1 MLSATALVWATDK
14 VPDTEQERPNVLWII
29 GDDLSPDLGYYGNNT
44 VKTPNL
50 DKLASEGARYTQMFT
65 TAPVCS
71 PSRSAFMTGMYQTSI
86 GAHQHNTPDKKPL
99 PNGVKTL
106 TDYFR
111 AAGYFTS
118 NTNGDFI
125 EPGKTHYN
133 FIDEN
138 PFDGTDWRQRKS
150 GQPFYAQVNFHEPH
164 RRFLRDPKNPIDPNK
179 VELPSY
185 YPDYPLS
192 RRDWADYLESIQI
205 LDQKVGEVLQRLEAD
220 GLAENTIV
228 VFMGDHGRAH
238 VRDKQFLYDGGI
250 QIPLI
255 IRWPG
260 HIKPGS
266 VNNDLVSA
274 IDLAPTSLNLSGI
287 PVPQHMQGQAFLGPD
302 SKSREYVVAARDRC
316 DETFD
321 RIRCVRTKKFKYI
334 RNFYPDLPYKQGN
347 LYKQNNYPVTALLDV
362 LYAEGKLSPAQAR
375 FMAPKRPFEELYD
388 LENDPD
394 EIHNLVDNEE
404 HKATLETLRYTLDTW
419 ITDTKDQGEIPEN
432 RKIAT
437 QQYQEVN
444 LPHYAPLMEVRG
456 FTIETTPMEYLKF
469 WEKRLLTP
477 MSAEAFNKIVQEED
491 SEWKKTK
498 SK

>member
-1 MLSATALVWATDK
+1 MLSCMSFIKANDEGASVK
-14 VPDTEQERPNVLWII
+14 QEGPNVLWII
-29 GDDLSPDLGYYGNNT
+29 GDDLSPDLACYGNNI

-50 DKLASEGARYTQMFT
+50 DRLAREGARYTQVFT

-86 GAHQHNTPDKKPL
+86 GAHQHNTPNKKPL
-99 PNGVKTL
+99 PDGVKTL
-106 TDYFR
+106 TDHFR
-111 AAGYFTS
+111 EAGYFTS
-118 NTNGDFI
+118 NTNGDFKI
-125 EPGKTHYN
+125 PGKTHFN
-133 FIDEN
+133 FKDET

-179 VELPSY
+179 VQLPPY
-185 YPDYPLS
+185 YPDDQLS

-205 LDQKVGEVLQRLEAD
+205 LDQKVGEVLERLEAD
-220 GLAENTIV
+220 GLSENTIV

-260 HIKPGS
+260 HIKPGT
-266 VNNDLVSA
+266 VNDDLISA

-287 PVPQHMQGQAFLGPD
+287 SVPKNMQGQAFLGAD
-302 SKSREYVVAARDRC
+302 ANSREYIVAARDRC

-321 RIRCVRTKKFKYI
+321 RIRCVRTKRFKYI
-334 RNFYPDLPYKQGN
+334 RNFHPDLPYKQTN
-347 LYKQNNYPVTALLDV
+347 LYKQHSYPVRTLMEV
-362 LYAEGKLSPAQAR
+362 WFAEGKLTPAQAR
-375 FMAPKRPFEELYD
+375 FMAPTRPSEELYD

-394 EIHNLVDNEE
+394 EIHNLADKEE
-404 HKATLETLRYTLDTW
+404 HMATLETLRYTLDKW
-419 ITDTKDQGEIPEN
+419 ITETKDQGEIPEN
-432 RKIAT
+432 RDIAT
-437 QQYQEVN
+437 QQFQEV
-444 LPHYAPLMEVRG
+444 LFPHFKPLMEIRDI
-456 FTIETTPMEYLKF
+456 TSDTSPTEYLKF
-469 WEKRLLTP
+469 WRERLLTP
-477 MSAEAFNKIVQEED
+477 MSAEAYNKIVQDED
-491 SEWKKTK
+491 DAWKERK